1 MHHISDV
8 VLEIDTLLKDIT
20 DIDIVGLYQDKNHA
34 IELSH
39 SRGVFYVRLDGAN
52 LYAGRD
58 GSKATSMFYD
68 QIAQIHDD
76 EDRGTDPDFA
86 ALREILQA
94 RNAHVKDMLA
104 AIGHERLAS
113 SLDGIE
119 LAKEFDFKSFQR
131 IIKQNMTNIDVLNF
145 AGYRPSEKENEE
157 CHTCIFFA
165 AGGFCTKMDLPVKEE
180 MICDGFKSLPMA
192 EKNEE
197 WSHVS
202 HQEWE
207 EAEHEEEHGHGIEGV
222 QKDVSKDLIYTTE
235 DNLESPANF
244 NTGNRKPNVIMREF
258 IPTDASEGFQIFA
271 KNDVDEGIVE
281 VQIVQRDGH
290 WDVITK
296 QRDYSDLGDPF
307 QSVGE
312 ANTPKKVKLLEDDDK
327 EGVDK
332 LREVRGQDVMSKD
345 DLEKFINPI
354 AVAKAFKMAAGGL
367 GKQSNEQQKQVSA
380 EIGVPGEV
388 ESRQDRG
395 VISIED
401 DEEPEVNQR
410 WLNDSER
417 GGRIRG
423 SEVGKQSNEG
433 GLGVDDPEAL
443 NDGTPASSQHYRRI
457 KEDEENS
464 KSSLATKA
472 YVNDPNEVQ
481 KPIDPDEDGRE
492 ALSSAE
498 TGTGTQAF
506 SSGAVID
513 LPPEYKDAVH
523 INSKASGGA
532 GGEGVEGG
540 GDGSASGI
548 SPMDPMEVLPTRR
561 ASEPQPSDYDSDLS
575 EKDRTHPDMSKQDGG
590 GGGAGGFGGDGG
602 GTAMTAGGSSGS
614 DATHTDTH
622 GGRTGRE
629 KKYDS
634 SLKLKDSM
642 DAGSYEGVSQ
652 LPYPQDDDSRP
663 ARTVERHKPGDSED
677 GEGRAS
683 DDERSIPKEQQPI
696 GEGYA
701 SSYVIAEEEQY
712 SPTAM
717 SEKPEHEKV
726 RRQFIDED
734 NRLRSVND
742 PAAEQFT
749 NLSMVSQDLQSHFM
763 HSTDTP
769 ETLKNNDAFK
779 VLTNNSIKKMD
790 TGRTLVV
797 AGWGNYYIVDREG
810 HRLGLEGMRRAL
822 TNFLGKKEFAN
833 MNIFHSGI
841 QVGQILRRF
850 VDEQGKEW
858 RTEVRPEGLF
868 VVAAFRTDLEVSR
881 KAMAEV
887 LRGSMRG
894 FSIAGNAKSKEMRCE
909 HGKCWTEV
917 NDLEIYEVTL
927 CVAPMNPKSYIT
939 DIIQKPDPMLCP
951 ECYDVDQLEFDSSLR
966 TR

>member
-1 MHHISDV
+1 M
-8 VLEIDTLLKDIT
+8 VLTSEIIETIDILMKDMS

-39 SRGVFYVRLDGAN
+39 KDGIFYVRLDGAN
-52 LYAGRD
+52 LYAGKD

-68 QIAQIHDD
+68 QIAQINDD

-94 RNAHVKDMLA
+94 RNDHVKDMLA
-104 AIGHERLAS
+104 AIGHERLAA

-119 LAKEFDFKSFQR
+119 MVKEFNMDSFQN
-131 IIKQNMTNIDVLNF
+131 IIKHNMTTLDVLNF

-180 MICDGFKSLPMA
+180 MMCDWFKPLPMA

-207 EAEHEEEHGHGIEGV
+207 EAEHEEEHDHEIEGV
-222 QKDVSKDLIYTTE
+222 QKDVSKDLIYTSAE
-235 DNLESPANF
+235 DKLESPANF
-244 NTGNRKPNVIMREF
+244 NTNNRKPNVIMREF
-258 IPTDASEGFQIFA
+258 VPTDASEGFQILA
-271 KNDVDEGIVE
+271 KNSVDEGIVE

-296 QRDYSDLGDPF
+296 QRDVSDLGDPF
-307 QSVGE
+307 SAVGE
-312 ANTPKKVKLLEDDDK
+312 TTIPKKVKLLEGDDK

-332 LREVRGQDVMSKD
+332 LREVRG
-345 DLEKFINPI
+345 
-354 AVAKAFKMAAGGL
+354 
-367 GKQSNEQQKQVSA
+367 
-380 EIGVPGEV
+380 V
-388 ESRQDRG
+388 E
-395 VISIED
+395 
-401 DEEPEVNQR
+401 
-410 WLNDSER
+410 
-417 GGRIRG
+417 
-423 SEVGKQSNEG
+423 KQSNEG

-457 KEDEENS
+457 KEDEENA
-464 KSSLATKA
+464 KSSFAAKA
-472 YVNDPNEVQ
+472 YAFQPNRTEDVQ
-481 KPIDPDEDGRE
+481 KPISAQRDPDDDLAPASEE

-513 LPPEYKDAVH
+513 LPPEYKDALH

-532 GGEGVEGG
+532 GGQGVEGG
-540 GDGSASGI
+540 GDGSITMIATPDAS
-548 SPMDPMEVLPTRR
+548 DRDLE
-561 ASEPQPSDYDSDLS
+561 SDYDSELNPKNS
-575 EKDRTHPDMSKQDGG
+575 VTAAAMSKQDG
-590 GGGAGGFGGDGG
+590 GGGAGGFGGAGGGG

-614 DATHTDTH
+614 DAMHTDTH
-622 GGRTGRE
+622 GGSTGRE
-629 KKYDS
+629 KKYSS

-663 ARTVERHKPGDSED
+663 LRTVERHKPGDSED
-677 GEGRAS
+677 DEDRAS
-683 DDERSIPKEQQPI
+683 DDEHEIPMHQQPI

-701 SSYVIAEEEQY
+701 SSYVIAEEEKY
-712 SPTAM
+712 SPTAI

-742 PAAEQFT
+742 PATEQFT
-749 NLSMVSQDLQSHFM
+749 NLSMLSQDLQSHFLR
-763 HSTDTP
+763 STDTP
-769 ETLKNNDAFK
+769 ETLGNNDAFRI
-779 VLTNNSIKKMD
+779 LTDNSIKKMD

-797 AGWGNYYIVDREG
+797 AGWGNYYMVDREG

-822 TNFLGKKEFAN
+822 NKFLGQKEFAN

-841 QVGQILRRF
+841 QVGQVLRRF
-850 VDEQGKEW
+850 VDDNGKEW

-868 VVAAFRTDLEVSR
+868 VVAAFRTDLEVSV

-939 DIIQKPDPMLCP
+939 DIIQKPDPMICP
-951 ECYDVDQLEFDSSLR
+951 ECYDTNQLEYDSSLK

>member
-1 MHHISDV
+1 MLHISDV
-8 VLEIDTLLKDIT
+8 ILEIDTLMKDIT
-20 DIDIVGLYQDKNHA
+20 DIDIVGLYQDKDHA

-39 SRGVFYVRLDGAN
+39 KDGIFYVRLDGAN
-52 LYAGRD
+52 LYAGKD

-76 EDRGTDPDFA
+76 ADRGTDPDFA

-94 RNAHVKDMLA
+94 RNDHVKDMLA
-104 AIGHERLAS
+104 AIGHERLAA

-119 LAKEFDFKSFQR
+119 MVKEFNMESFQN
-131 IIKQNMTNIDVLNF
+131 IIKQNMTTLDVLDF
-145 AGYRPSEKENEE
+145 ANYRPSERENEE

-165 AGGFCTKMDLPVKEE
+165 AGGFCTKMDVPVKEE
-180 MICDGFKSLPMA
+180 MVCDWFRPLPMA

-202 HQEWE
+202 HQKWE
-207 EAEHEEEHGHGIEGV
+207 EAEHEEEHDHGMEGV
-222 QKDVSKDLIYTTE
+222 QKDVSKDLIYTSAE

-244 NTGNRKPNVIMREF
+244 STSSRKPNVIMREF
-258 IPTDASEGFQIFA
+258 TPIDASEGFQILA
-271 KNDVDEGIVE
+271 KNASDEGIVE
-281 VQIVQRDGH
+281 VQLIQRDGH

-312 ANTPKKVKLLEDDDK
+312 SYIPKKVKLREDEDK

-332 LREVRGQDVMSKD
+332 LHEVQG
-345 DLEKFINPI
+345 
-354 AVAKAFKMAAGGL
+354 
-367 GKQSNEQQKQVSA
+367 
-380 EIGVPGEV
+380 
-388 ESRQDRG
+388 
-395 VISIED
+395 IE
-401 DEEPEVNQR
+401 
-410 WLNDSER
+410 
-417 GGRIRG
+417 
-423 SEVGKQSNEG
+423 KQSNEG
-433 GLGVDDPEAL
+433 GLGIDDPEAL
-443 NDGTPASSQHYRRI
+443 NDGTAASSQHYRRI
-457 KEDEENS
+457 KEDEENR
-464 KSSLATKA
+464 KSSLAMKA
-472 YVNDPNEVQ
+472 YANDPKEVQ

-513 LPPEYKDAVH
+513 MPDEAL
-523 INSKASGGA
+523 NSKASGGT
-532 GGEGVEGG
+532 GSEGVEGG
-540 GDGSASGI
+540 GDGSITMIAPPDAS
-548 SPMDPMEVLPTRR
+548 DQDLE
-561 ASEPQPSDYDSDLS
+561 SDYDSKLNP
-575 EKDRTHPDMSKQDGG
+575 KNRAPVMKQDG
-590 GGGAGGFGGDGG
+590 GGGAGGFGGDGGGG

-614 DATHTDTH
+614 DPTHTDTH

-652 LPYPQDDDSRP
+652 LPYPQDDDTRP

-677 GEGRAS
+677 EEGRAS
-683 DDERSIPKEQQPI
+683 DDEHSIPMHQQPI

-712 SPTAM
+712 SPTTM
-717 SEKPEHEKV
+717 SERPEHEKV

-749 NLSMVSQDLQSHFM
+749 NLSMLSQDLQSHFLR
-763 HSTDTP
+763 STDTP
-769 ETLKNNDAFK
+769 EILKNNDLFK
-779 VLTNNSIKKMD
+779 VLTSNSIKKMD

-797 AGWGNYYIVDREG
+797 AGWGNYYMVDREG

-822 TNFLGKKEFAN
+822 NKFLGQKEFAN

-850 VDEQGKEW
+850 IDDNGKEW

-881 KAMAEV
+881 KAMSEV
-887 LRGSMRG
+887 LRGGMRG

-939 DIIQKPDPMLCP
+939 DVIQKPDPMICP

-966 TR
+966 TK

>member
-8 VLEIDTLLKDIT
+8 VLELDTLMKDIT

-39 SRGVFYVRLDGAN
+39 KDGIFYVRLDGAN
-52 LYAGRD
+52 LYAGPD

-76 EDRGTDPDFA
+76 ADRGTDPDFA

-94 RNAHVKDMLA
+94 RNEHVKDMLA
-104 AIGHERLAS
+104 AIGHERLAAS
-113 SLDGIE
+113 IDGIE
-119 LAKEFDFKSFQR
+119 MVKEFNMESFQNV
-131 IIKQNMTNIDVLNF
+131 IKHNMTTLDVLNF
-145 AGYRPSEKENEE
+145 ANYRPSEKENEE
-157 CHTCIFFA
+157 CHTCVFFA

-180 MICDGFKSLPMA
+180 MLCDWFKPLPMA

-197 WSHVS
+197 WSQVS

-207 EAEHEEEHGHGIEGV
+207 EAEHEEEHDHDMEGV
-222 QKDVSKDLIYTTE
+222 QKDVSKDLIYTSVE
-235 DNLESPANF
+235 DKLESPANF
-244 NTGNRKPNVIMREF
+244 NTSSRKPNVIMREF

-271 KNDVDEGIVE
+271 KNDADEGIVE

-312 ANTPKKVKLLEDDDK
+312 AHQPKKVKLREDDDK

-332 LREVRGQDVMSKD
+332 LREVRGQDDGIES
-345 DLEKFINPI
+345 
-354 AVAKAFKMAAGGL
+354 
-367 GKQSNEQQKQVSA
+367 
-380 EIGVPGEV
+380 V
-388 ESRQDRG
+388 E
-395 VISIED
+395 
-401 DEEPEVNQR
+401 
-410 WLNDSER
+410 
-417 GGRIRG
+417 
-423 SEVGKQSNEG
+423 KQSNEG
-433 GLGVDDPEAL
+433 GLGIDDPEAL

-457 KEDEENS
+457 KENEENA
-464 KSSLATKA
+464 KSSFAAKA
-472 YVNDPNEVQ
+472 YAFQPNRTEDVQ
-481 KPIDPDEDGRE
+481 KPISAQRDPDDDLAPASEE

-498 TGTGTQAF
+498 AGTGTQAF

-513 LPPEYKDAVH
+513 LPPEYKDAIH
-523 INSKASGGA
+523 INSNASGGT
-532 GGEGVEGG
+532 GGQGVEGG
-540 GDGSASGI
+540 GDGSITMIATPDAS
-548 SPMDPMEVLPTRR
+548 DRDLE
-561 ASEPQPSDYDSDLS
+561 SDYDSELNPKNS
-575 EKDRTHPDMSKQDGG
+575 ATASMSKQDGG
-590 GGGAGGFGGDGG
+590 GGDGGGGFSG
-602 GTAMTAGGSSGS
+602 GTAMSTGGSGGDS
-614 DATHTDTH
+614 THTDTH
-622 GGRTGRE
+622 GGRTGKER
-629 KKYDS
+629 KYNS
-634 SLKLKDSM
+634 RLELKDSM

-652 LPYPQDDDSRP
+652 MPYPQDDDTRP
-663 ARTVERHKPGDSED
+663 LRTVERHKPGDSED
-677 GEGRAS
+677 DESRAS
-683 DDERSIPKEQQPI
+683 DDEHEIPMHQQPI

-701 SSYVIAEEEQY
+701 SSYVIAEEEKY
-712 SPTAM
+712 SPTEI
-717 SEKPEHEKV
+717 SEKPEHERV

-734 NRLRSVND
+734 NRIKVKDN
-742 PAAEQFT
+742 AAEQFT
-749 NLSMVSQDLQSHFM
+749 NLSMLSADLMNH
-763 HSTDTP
+763 TLGKGDTP
-769 ETLKNNDAFK
+769 ESLGELDAFK

-797 AGWGNYYIVDREG
+797 AGWGNYYMVDREG
-810 HRLGLEGMRRAL
+810 HRLGLEGMRRAMN
-822 TNFLGKKEFAN
+822 NFLGQKEFAN

-850 VDEQGKEW
+850 VDDNGKEW
-858 RTEVRPEGLF
+858 RTEVGPEGLF

-894 FSIAGNAKSKEMRCE
+894 FSIAGNAKSKEIRCE

-939 DIIQKPDPMLCP
+939 DIIQKPDPMICP
-951 ECYDVDQLEFDSSLR
+951 ECYDVNQLEYDSSLK